1 MSKEVRML
9 KKQLKEENLKV
20 FEKIEMKLGCSNIEK
35 NTYKEIIEDILGSI
49 IESQKRNENLDEVLG
64 KDLDRFCEDVIESSK
79 KPKYREIIIDITYR
93 IIAFFSIGIL
103 GIYSLNLM
111 VGESNYYI
119 IEKINGFI
127 IEIKL
132 FQFLVI
138 SSLGII
144 SSIFMI
150 IKIKY
155 TFKKK
160 YLVNL
165 IGALGLIIQLI
176 ISMLLNKPLVKESN
190 ILININIIYVL
201 IIFTFNYLINR
212 LYKME
217 NNKKCI

>member
-49 IESQKRNENLDEVLG
+49 IESQKRNESLDEVLG

-212 LYKME
+212 LYKMK